1 MSWLQD
7 LAGKAETMLNKL
19 DQNAATVLHQ
29 TSEVVS
35 SITTNS
41 NIEKVPLMDVKVENE
56 VSKMPR
62 PTSKGSMM
70 QLTPKKNVTIG
81 AQLSGSL
88 SNTGQDLQSIGI
100 DIDKRSNNS
109 SRRSSMTHE
118 GTVIEKVTEA
128 SMQTSFD
135 GRNDSCVQL
144 RLVELEEI
152 CNSLVSEKEFLI
164 ERNQN
169 LEEANAKNIKTISE
183 LELTIAKHLK
193 NEVDLREKLEW
204 AKKETNQAI
213 AELQQYRTRAQQTL
227 QMKEK
232 LIEELKLGHSEE
244 AGNVYDSDLENG
256 TNALRIELENIK
268 SENRSLLEEISMLND
283 KCEQTKNY
291 AVRLERM
298 LESGAERE
306 RKLNEVQESFNNI
319 VNKCS
324 QLEEELKARVQETI
338 LLKEEMMKQ
347 RGQFKIKMS
356 EKEIE
361 IFQLRDKM
369 SQRVQSSSNEAEE
382 RIHSLTHSLVQKQT
396 ALESI
401 TAERNAL
408 RIQLE
413 KLDVS

>member
-88 SNTGQDLQSIGI
+88 SNAGQDLQSIGI
-100 DIDKRSNNS
+100 DFDKRSNNS

-164 ERNQN
+164 ERNTN

-193 NEVDLREKLEW
+193 NEVDLKEKLEW

-232 LIEELKLGHSEE
+232 LIEELKLGHSVV

-268 SENRSLLEEISMLND
+268 SDNRSLLEEISMLND

-306 RKLNEVQESFNNI
+306 RKLNQVQESFNNI